1 VGVIDTPPIH
11 RLPLQVATAMSHIDR
26 LRALLRADEPIV
38 APGCYDALTALLI
51 EQAQFKA
58 AYVSGGSIAYTRLGR
73 PDIGLVTASEVAQ
86 VVGLIRERVEL
97 PLIVDADTGYGN
109 AINVQRTVRQFE
121 RMGASC
127 IQLEDQVAPKRC
139 GHLAG
144 KAVVPAAEMI
154 GRIKA
159 ALDARDRTLIMARTD
174 ALAIEGWDAAIDR
187 AEAYLAAGADLLF
200 IEAPQSIE
208 QLAQIGQ
215 RFGTRVPL
223 LANMV
228 EGGKTPPLDAA
239 QLRALGFRV
248 VIFPGAMVRTLTF
261 AARQMLQRLQATGS
275 TREYQPQMLTVGS
288 LNELLGTQ
296 QILDEARQ
304 YDPDIQSAS

>member
-1 VGVIDTPPIH
+1 
-11 RLPLQVATAMSHIDR
+11 MSHVDQ
-26 LRALLRADEPIV
+26 LRALLRADETIV

-51 EQAQFKA
+51 QQAGFKA

-86 VVGLIRERVEL
+86 VIELIRERVDL

-109 AINVQRTVRQFE
+109 AINVQRTVRTFE

-144 KAVVPAAEMI
+144 KAVVAAPEMI
-154 GRIKA
+154 GHIKA
-159 ALDARDRTLIMARTD
+159 ALDARSSALIMARTD
-174 ALAIEGWDAAIDR
+174 ALAIEGWDATIAR
-187 AEAYLAAGADLLF
+187 AEAYLEAGADLLF
-200 IEAPQSIE
+200 IEAPQSVE
-208 QLAQIGQ
+208 QLGQIGA
-215 RFGTRVPL
+215 RFGARVPL

-228 EGGKTPPLDAA
+228 EGGKTPPMSAPE
-239 QLRALGFRV
+239 LRALGFRV

-261 AARQMLQRLQATGS
+261 SARKMLQVLHGTGT
-275 TREYQPQMLTVGS
+275 TRDYLANMLTVGD
-288 LNELLGTQ
+288 LNDLLGTQ
-296 QILDEARQ
+296 QILAQARQ
-304 YDPDIQSAS
+304 YDPEIQSAQ